1 MNSPGSSVFPTS
13 TDEMQRILKAAP
25 SIEDQT
31 RRNNLLSPNPSTST
45 LPNPLLQHPLRQRT
59 HPPQVSPVSKFVN
72 QLDQNRYGNIG
83 PINHGNIPHWPLRNG
98 TVVTPPVKTILT
110 LAVSNFEQPQASI
123 PPINA
128 SAHLLLRHILNGTVT
143 PQMTAS
149 QPLVDRQA
157 QKIEPQ
163 FSSLELPEVPISS
176 INGGQRNGKHING
189 ALPGNLDSLLPFLN
203 RSTAPQNLAFSELLA
218 AIPTRSLAPE
228 QVSTFEIPPVL
239 TPMRKRRGA
248 WSNGA
253 MVQKNG
259 EHINAIDV
267 PAIRNSP
274 YPRLNSLRELEH
286 LANSQRLVDQ
296 QAQRF
301 QSQQIQKLPPVEDE
315 PQQKPDSKKGR
326 RENKEDLEKTKGRQK
341 NKRETPTVVKDSP
354 NHFIDTYPTSTEE
367 MTQKIGN
374 HLQPRENQQQRTT
387 QQIWTPPYDHSV
399 RARQIAEPSPD
410 PISDRSI
417 NGYFSIASLLESQNV
432 SVNGSI
438 TLGTPIRNFGLPAQ
452 NMNGRHQVNV
462 QQEDKGLEEKA
473 DEQVEDMEWM
483 DDGGHEELE
492 DEASLGQQ
500 APTPIMKPIARKV
513 AEDHESHQNF
523 LSSIGSDPSYAFVK
537 FGATPFLAAGLV
549 QPYQAIFNSYPHP
562 EASTSTE
569 SHVVKKSQNLGMLM
583 VNEVPTN
590 SVPVDEVQNQP
601 DSIEAVICENF
612 IAPTPPNSLVVGEE
626 SHSLQVISFGN
637 GAIGCGEDELEQ
649 NLKGMTKLLGFAHP
663 DAKDQ
668 VDRISNEDV
677 SEEGVTRGVVEHK
690 EQSASRN
697 DQSSEALNALAQEMD
712 PQDIEDPA
720 DFFYALPK
728 RMTDDSVEEAL
739 GQENAQREGVSAR
752 EEAVM
757 VPEPVEE
764 AKKEGDGYF
773 QMDDGVPESE
783 ERVLVDDVEMDD
795 VMEEVKPEA
804 QEQEEEAVENRMEEM
819 VIHNSPIATIVIRDS
834 TVILT
839 FNGIEQLEVPALD
852 FGAILQRLR
861 QVEVIEEFVF
871 MCDGHLCQLAD
882 SITNTI
888 VDSLQ
893 NEGSQIPAAR
903 FVYKCSS
910 TGAVLFMELLKKFN
924 PQVLKSVKVENEK
937 FPGVFICDL
946 QDLEQWKNLE
956 ALEIVP
962 MVPADANED
971 YFLAMDDFKVTLSS
985 ASNYE
990 IISLET
996 KFKNKEPKIDV
1007 LPRFDIKTIA
1017 PSKIKKFA
1025 DQNGL
1030 KVKMQNGI
1038 LMFTRP
1044 TRVPEQ
1050 LAVFR
1055 FEPNRLRGKYA
1066 PRDVVDKAD
1075 DLSIFFD

>member
-31 RRNNLLSPNPSTST
+31 RRNNLLRVPEMPPPANGTDLNGFHYGHMYISCLTLFTDKRCDRVALLVEKRSVYPNPSTST

-367 MTQKIGN
+367 MTQKIG
-374 HLQPRENQQQRTT
+374 
-387 QQIWTPPYDHSV
+387 TPPYDHSV

-452 NMNGRHQVNV
+452 VTHEFLKIIAYGQSVQNMNGRHQVNV

-483 DDGGHEELE
+483 DEEDMRNLR
-492 DEASLGQQ
+492 
-500 APTPIMKPIARKV
+500 MKR
-513 AEDHESHQNF
+513 H
-523 LSSIGSDPSYAFVK
+523 
-537 FGATPFLAAGLV
+537 
-549 QPYQAIFNSYPHP
+549 
-562 EASTSTE
+562 
-569 SHVVKKSQNLGMLM
+569 
-583 VNEVPTN
+583 
-590 SVPVDEVQNQP
+590 
-601 DSIEAVICENF
+601 
-612 IAPTPPNSLVVGEE
+612 
-626 SHSLQVISFGN
+626 
-637 GAIGCGEDELEQ
+637 
-649 NLKGMTKLLGFAHP
+649 
-663 DAKDQ
+663 
-668 VDRISNEDV
+668 
-677 SEEGVTRGVVEHK
+677 
-690 EQSASRN
+690 
-697 DQSSEALNALAQEMD
+697 
-712 PQDIEDPA
+712 
-720 DFFYALPK
+720 
-728 RMTDDSVEEAL
+728 
-739 GQENAQREGVSAR
+739 
-752 EEAVM
+752 
-757 VPEPVEE
+757 
-764 AKKEGDGYF
+764 
-773 QMDDGVPESE
+773 
-783 ERVLVDDVEMDD
+783 
-795 VMEEVKPEA
+795 
-804 QEQEEEAVENRMEEM
+804 
-819 VIHNSPIATIVIRDS
+819 
-834 TVILT
+834 
-839 FNGIEQLEVPALD
+839 
-852 FGAILQRLR
+852 
-861 QVEVIEEFVF
+861 
-871 MCDGHLCQLAD
+871 
-882 SITNTI
+882 
-888 VDSLQ
+888 
-893 NEGSQIPAAR
+893 
-903 FVYKCSS
+903 
-910 TGAVLFMELLKKFN
+910 
-924 PQVLKSVKVENEK
+924 
-937 FPGVFICDL
+937 
-946 QDLEQWKNLE
+946 
-956 ALEIVP
+956 
-962 MVPADANED
+962 
-971 YFLAMDDFKVTLSS
+971 
-985 ASNYE
+985 
-990 IISLET
+990 
-996 KFKNKEPKIDV
+996 
-1007 LPRFDIKTIA
+1007 
-1017 PSKIKKFA
+1017 
-1025 DQNGL
+1025 
-1030 KVKMQNGI
+1030 
-1038 LMFTRP
+1038 
-1044 TRVPEQ
+1044 
-1050 LAVFR
+1050 
-1055 FEPNRLRGKYA
+1055 
-1066 PRDVVDKAD
+1066 
-1075 DLSIFFD
+1075 